1 MPLPLLPSL
10 LSLRLHDSSW
20 GHRWGQFVTVCDGL
34 DFQSNIYNTL
44 FISLPL
50 GKRSGF
56 WLNSMSGSRRNKV
69 RLGLQA
75 PWATA
80 CFERNGTSGRSSL
93 SL

>member
-1 MPLPLLPSL
+1 MWQGEVPFLCPSL
-10 LSLRLHDSSW
+10 FFHLFYPRGSMTVKLGAQMR
-20 GHRWGQFVTVCDGL
+20 TVCDGL

-80 CFERNGTSGRSSL
+80 CF
-93 SL
+93 